1 MTATRI
7 LVADDHPTFRRGLR
21 ALIDSLPDIELIG
34 EAADGEAAV
43 EQAAQSLPDVVVMDL
58 NMPGLNGVEATR
70 RIVAANPSIAVLVLT
85 MLDEDESVFAA
96 MRAGA
101 RGYVVKGADT
111 DDLLRA
117 LESVARGDVVF
128 GPAVASRV
136 LSYLTRPACGRIS
149 IMRSSA
155 VQPAGRRRG
164 GSREATTPL
173 GSGGADNRYA
183 AQRVLQGASGD
194 RLGRRPAGG
203 VSRTATQYQRRH
215 ARMAVSSRGVAGR
228 GLRRPRAP
236 ARSACWCQSHN
247 HRTGEN
253 RSPGKIVVLKE
264 LMFPG

>member
-1 MTATRI
+1 MAWPGRR
-7 LVADDHPTFRRGLR
+7 ASRRRGNDRFFYSPGCDRARCRHRARAARPPLR
-21 ALIDSLPDIELIG
+21 LPRRCSAPATWHD
-34 EAADGEAAV
+34 AAPRRRSRRRAA
-43 EQAAQSLPDVVVMDL
+43 
-58 NMPGLNGVEATR
+58 
-70 RIVAANPSIAVLVLT
+70 
-85 MLDEDESVFAA
+85 
-96 MRAGA
+96 
-101 RGYVVKGADT
+101 
-111 DDLLRA
+111 
-117 LESVARGDVVF
+117 
-128 GPAVASRV
+128 
-136 LSYLTRPACGRIS
+136 RPACGRIS

-264 LMFPG
+264 IGQIRLPVRRGYGRSPSRGCL